1 MEVFEAIHSRRSIR
15 KFQDRPVEPEKLQ
28 TVLEAARQ
36 APSWSNLQCWR
47 FVVVQDP
54 AVRASLSE
62 LSFVESF
69 FAAYGYNKNPAQMA
83 IAAAPAVIVACADPA
98 RSGTMEDQNY
108 YLVDLGIA
116 TQNLMLAAHGLGLG
130 TVFVGVFDEQKVRAL
145 LGIPAGIRIVG
156 LFPVGYPQEE
166 KRSGPPRKPLDE
178 IVFHEKWE

>member
-1 MEVFEAIHSRRSIR
+1 
-15 KFQDRPVEPEKLQ
+15 
-28 TVLEAARQ
+28 
-36 APSWSNLQCWR
+36 
-47 FVVVQDP
+47 
-54 AVRASLSE
+54 
-62 LSFVESF
+62 
-69 FAAYGYNKNPAQMA
+69 
-83 IAAAPAVIVACADPA
+83 
-98 RSGTMEDQNY
+98 MEDQNY

-156 LFPVGYPQEE
+156 LFPVGYPLEE